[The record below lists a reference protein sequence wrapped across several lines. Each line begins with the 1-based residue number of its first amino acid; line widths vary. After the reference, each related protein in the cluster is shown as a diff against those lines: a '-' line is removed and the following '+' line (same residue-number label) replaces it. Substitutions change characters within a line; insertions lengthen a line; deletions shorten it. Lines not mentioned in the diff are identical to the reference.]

1 MERWSENQNQKVQK
15 EGEVIFTSDVE
26 IEKEMKEIE
35 KNLSLQIKSCKIP
48 KLNEKIFKLNK
59 QRIGQILEQL
69 HLHESLLLIVAFL
82 THWILVIVGSQIAI
96 EKIFYLVGILTNLK
110 KCHL

>member
-1 MERWSENQNQKVQK
+1 MQK

-82 THWILVIVGSQIAI
+82 TH
-96 EKIFYLVGILTNLK
+96 
-110 KCHL
+110 

>member
-1 MERWSENQNQKVQK
+1 VQK

-26 IEKEMKEIE
+26 IEKEMKEMKEIE

-82 THWILVIVGSQIAI
+82 TH
-96 EKIFYLVGILTNLK
+96 
-110 KCHL
+110 

>member
-1 MERWSENQNQKVQK
+1 VQK

-82 THWILVIVGSQIAI
+82 TH
-96 EKIFYLVGILTNLK
+96 
-110 KCHL
+110 

>member
-1 MERWSENQNQKVQK
+1 VQK
-15 EGEVIFTSDVE
+15 EGEVIFTSDIE

-82 THWILVIVGSQIAI
+82 TH
-96 EKIFYLVGILTNLK
+96 
-110 KCHL
+110 